1 MPRKT
6 KFELVTCPF
15 FKWRVYSRRGVYY
28 ADGRA
33 NDLTAG
39 RHSLGT
45 KNRDEAMELL
55 RQLDQIQGVEL
66 GLASEDELGAAS
78 DERLSVADGVRLY
91 SDHVR
96 RPAVTG
102 GTRPSTQKRYRT
114 VFDKFTRFLSK
125 SGIRYWNGVTRAVL
139 EQYAAW
145 LDDEGYAYRS
155 EFTEL
160 TTIKQSVNWL
170 IAEGHLPESC
180 KIRLPLKRPV
190 GTDTFCWQADQVT
203 AMRDKCLEI
212 PDLHWLGN
220 VITALACTGMRIAEL
235 ASLRWSD
242 IDFENNVI
250 QLTDETAKLKRGSER
265 AARQIKNRRGRSF
278 PIHEDLRPILQSI
291 PRHSDGYVF
300 HGPLDGRLSPDIAR
314 RTLIRDVLSG
324 LKTKFP
330 SGDDEVGFKDGR
342 LHSFRHYF
350 CSVCANSNVPEQVVM
365 NWLGHRDS
373 QMVRHYYHLHD
384 DEAQR
389 QMLRVQFLGK
399 AAGVTV
405 TSAVP

>member
-6 KFELVTCPF
+6 KFKIITGRF
-15 FKWRVYSRRGVYY
+15 FKWRLYSRKGVYY

-33 NDLTAG
+33 NDLSSG

-45 KNRDEAMELL
+45 KNQAEAMGLI
-55 RQLDQIQGVEL
+55 RQLDQIRAVEL
-66 GLASEDELGAAS
+66 GLSSDDESEAVFDN
-78 DERLSVADGVRLY
+78 RLSVSDGVRLY
-91 SDHVR
+91 LDHVR

-114 VFDKFTRFLSK
+114 VLDKFSRFLNK
-125 SGIRYWNGVTRAVL
+125 ARIRFWNGVTRAVL

-155 EFTEL
+155 EFAEL

-190 GTDTFCWQADQVT
+190 GTDTYCWQAEQVT
-203 AMRDKCLEI
+203 AMRDKCVDVS
-212 PDLHWLGN
+212 DLQWLGN
-220 VITALACTGMRIAEL
+220 VITALACTGMRISEL
-235 ASLRWSD
+235 ANLRWSD
-242 IDFENNVI
+242 IDFVNNLI
-250 QLTDETAKLKRGSER
+250 RLTDETAKLKCGSEW

-278 PIHEDLRPILQSI
+278 PIHEDLRPILQSMA
-291 PRHSDGYVF
+291 RHSDGYVF
-300 HGPLDGRLSPDIAR
+300 HGPLDERLSPDVAR
-314 RTLIRDVLSG
+314 RRLIRDVLSV
-324 LKTKFP
+324 LKNQFP
-330 SGDDEVGFKDGR
+330 SRDDEIGFKDGR

-350 CSVCANSNVPEQVVM
+350 CSVCANSGVPEQVVM

-389 QMLRVQFLGK
+389 QMQRVQFMGK
-399 AAGVTV
+399 LLA
-405 TSAVP
+405 SR